1 MYEVRNTKCLT
12 IIWRPVGT
20 HCVQLNNIECWRSQ
34 GPAEKSAVVETVLC
48 RGGGRVVEVVEVTA
62 VWTVP
67 LQWRQVVRRRRPKLK
82 TPPVILTGRDWTMLI
97 PEGCCSRCSRQ
108 SAGCPPCPPPSPSP
122 GLSGRRHYPRWP
134 HCSPGPASSEYFLSK
149 VITILAREYW
159 ERLRWRKKERFSLIS
174 SSMEKK
180 PENCLSKQ
188 EAGRFNLKFCFE
200 QMSGRRKSWR
210 SFIIIFFCKSDLTC
224 PL

>member
-1 MYEVRNTKCLT
+1 MLGLPGTRWEVGC
-12 IIWRPVGT
+12 GGD
-20 HCVQLNNIECWRSQ
+20 CVVPGRGE
-34 GPAEKSAVVETVLC
+34 
-48 RGGGRVVEVVEVTA
+48 GGGGGGGDRSLNC
-62 VWTVP
+62 P
-67 LQWRQVVRRRRPKLK
+67 
-82 TPPVILTGRDWTMLI
+82 PPVEAGSEEEEAQTENTPRHSDWAWLDKAVLI

-159 ERLRWRKKERFSLIS
+159 ERQRWRKKERFSLIS